1 MGLFKSFCALIYVF
15 FPFFLQFVCLA
26 RLDCGTVGIPAW
38 SFQRPDHFLWR
49 RARPFFFFDGLETQI
64 TEAPR
69 EA

>member
-1 MGLFKSFCALIYVF
+1 MGLFKSFCALIYVL

-26 RLDCGTVGIPAW
+26 RLACGTLGIPAL

-49 RARPFFFFDGLETQI
+49 QVRPLFFFYGLVTQI